1 MKASRL
7 WRYVMLSAVLACSA
21 AELAAQA
28 PVPVPASAPLEPG
41 ALPLYPDQA
50 TGPTKEQWVRF
61 GTDLAVRNVTLPTLT
76 PFFPEPGKATGAA
89 VVVAPGGAFMLLAME
104 TEGWA
109 VARALADQGIAAFVL
124 KYRLNET
131 PADEKAFA
139 EYAGARMGEILRLV
153 PEGRMPDIKE
163 PHATEDALA
172 ALRMVRGN
180 AKKWGVDPARV
191 GMIGFSAGAMTALNA
206 GLAPNAADRPAFIAP
221 IYPPMLPVSVP
232 ADAPPMFA
240 AIAMDDELFGK
251 QGLGLIESWRHAGR
265 PVEFHAYERGGH
277 GFGLGRPGTTTTL
290 LLEEFTAWLKARGV
304 VPAHKV
310 EGSK

>member
-1 MKASRL
+1 MRLNRL
-7 WRYVMLSAVLACSA
+7 WRYVLLSAALACGA
-21 AELAAQA
+21 AELAAQPPI
-28 PVPVPASAPLEPG
+28 PVAASAPPETG

-50 TGPTKEQWVRF
+50 AGPAKEQWVRF
-61 GTDLAVRNVTLPTLT
+61 GADLAVRNVTRPTLT
-76 PFFPEPGKATGAA
+76 PFLPEPGKATGAA
-89 VVVAPGGAFMLLAME
+89 VIVAPGGAFMLLSME
-104 TEGWA
+104 GEGWA
-109 VARALADQGIAAFVL
+109 VARALADRGTAAFVL

-131 PADEKAFA
+131 PVDEKAFA
-139 EYAGARMGEILRLV
+139 DYAGARMGEILRLV

-163 PHATEDALA
+163 PRATEDALA
-172 ALRMVRGN
+172 ALRMVRKN
-180 AKKWGVDPARV
+180 AQRWGVDPARV

-251 QGLGLIESWRHAGR
+251 QGLGLIESWRRANR

-290 LLEEFTAWLKARGV
+290 LLEEFITWLKARGV
-304 VPAHKV
+304 VPAQKI